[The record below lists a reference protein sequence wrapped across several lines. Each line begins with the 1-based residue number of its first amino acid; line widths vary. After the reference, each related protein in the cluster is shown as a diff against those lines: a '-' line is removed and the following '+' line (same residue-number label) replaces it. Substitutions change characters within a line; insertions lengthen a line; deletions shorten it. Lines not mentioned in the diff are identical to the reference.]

1 MFLVKRGNSLIP
13 FATSSGAIMEIDAQ
27 LGGNIT
33 RVKPNREMLEE
44 MTWDELRFMWSR
56 FGIRLKNLS
65 GKGKSR
71 VVDYLLE
78 CWEEFSQ
85 DALRQVNEGNLLR
98 EPTAAGMMK
107 PVFFKRADGLLLCH
121 LIARGQV
128 VPIETIQN
136 LKWSALTEDKLSPL
150 SVDQLKNLGFD
161 MSQCESWNDLRDVLG
176 LKARHTKKALMSGL
190 IGLWQHLYDDHEA
203 SAERSE
209 TQNDSESNNESDDKS
224 ESEESQTVTEGF
236 MNFNGKA
243 INPEVENEAVGK
255 ITIKTSSTSC
265 FFFYGKGTTVQDL
278 KDLLEE
284 RFGIDGDTYR
294 LYVDGSYLEPYD
306 VIDTYLAGTSKVVQM
321 EVRIKGGGKNK
332 VIKTTLKCKTNTKTT
347 NEDRAL
353 FEKAYTTALKI
364 GGLTS
369 ASVDIKAE
377 LKLMTIKSLEEM
389 KDYLLKDKTKKAL
402 KMEKLVTF
410 LDAHKEMM
418 AVQEKMSSALNSMK
432 EMLAES
438 ADDMCSNDEGD
449 IDFTDLLEFINKT
462 IGGKERDEADA
473 ML

>member
-27 LGGNIT
+27 LGGNNT
-33 RVKPNREMLEE
+33 RMKPTREMLEA

-56 FGIRLKNLS
+56 FGITLKNLS
-65 GKGKSR
+65 DKGKSH
-71 VVDYLLE
+71 VVNYLLE
-78 CWEEFSQ
+78 NWEEFSQ
-85 DALRQVNEGNLLR
+85 DALRQVNEGNLLC

-107 PVFFKRADGLLLCH
+107 PVFFKRADDLLLCH

-136 LKWSALTEDKLSPL
+136 LKWSALTEAKLNPL

-243 INPEVENEAVGK
+243 INPEVESEAVGK
-255 ITIKTSSTSC
+255 ITIKTTSTSC

-278 KDLLEE
+278 KNLLEE
-284 RFGIDGDTYR
+284 KFDIDGDTYR

-306 VIDTYLAGTSKVVQM
+306 VIDTYLAGTSKVVHM
-321 EVRIKGGGKNK
+321 EVRIKGGGKSSK
-332 VIKTTLKCKTNTKTT
+332 VIKTTLKCKNSRTG
-347 NEDRAL
+347 NEDGPL
-353 FEKAYTTALKI
+353 FERAFNTALKVSS
-364 GGLTS
+364 LTS
-369 ASVDIKAE
+369 ASIDIKAE
-377 LKLMTIKSLEEM
+377 MKQMTIKSLEEM
-389 KDYLLKDKTKKAL
+389 KGYLLKDKTKKAL

-418 AVQEKMSSALNSMK
+418 AVQEKMTSALNSMK

-438 ADDMCSNDEGD
+438 ASDMCSNDEGD